1 MSPKRS
7 PAQKPKLELTIQYV
21 PLRDEAAVAA
31 WYRAMRLLLELADRP
46 EEGAAQDATEPTAAG
61 DLAESV

>member
-7 PAQKPKLELTIQYV
+7 PARKPKLELTIQYV

-31 WYRAMRLLLELADRP
+31 WYRAMHLLLELVDRP
-46 EEGAAQDATEPTAAG
+46 EAHVSTETEPTVTG
-61 DLAESV
+61 EPAETT